1 MGFSWRVY
9 KDIGKRTMKTGF
21 ISIALFLTAVISAAA
36 QRPPPGTGE
45 AHTQLVAP
53 GIYSVNWGDMGLN
66 VGVFS
71 GSDGVL
77 LIDAQDEPAVPRLKT
92 ELAKISTAPVRFVID
107 SHWHFDHVG
116 GNETF
121 AREGAVVIAQTNT
134 RTRMMS
140 EQVNPLGGKQRAF
153 PPAAW
158 PQITFDDSISL
169 HFNGDDITV
178 THVPNAHTD
187 GDAIVLFRKAD
198 VLFAADLFNSGDYT
212 RIDPRGGSIDGM
224 IAAYRGLLPMLDDK
238 VRVVPGRGRVAGKKD
253 LEEYLNV
260 MIALRDRIARMMQ
273 AGLTVEQVVTAKPS
287 ADFDPRW
294 GNGPI
299 RPYQYVEEVYAD
311 LKSRKN

>member
-1 MGFSWRVY
+1 
-9 KDIGKRTMKTGF
+9 MKTGF
-21 ISIALFLTAVISAAA
+21 ISIALFLAAAIPAAA

-45 AHTQLVAP
+45 DHTQLVAP

-66 VGVFS
+66 VGVFT

-77 LIDAQDEPAVPRLKT
+77 LIDAQDEPAVPRLKS
-92 ELAKISTAPVRFVID
+92 ELAKISAAPVRFVID

-140 EQVNPLGGKQRAF
+140 EQANPLGGKQRAF
-153 PPAAW
+153 PAAAW

-169 HFNGDDITV
+169 RFNGDDITV

-224 IAAYRGLLPMLDDK
+224 VAAYRALLPMLDDK

-253 LEEYLNV
+253 LEEYLDV
-260 MIALRDRIARMMQ
+260 MIALRGRIAGMMR
-273 AGLTVEQVVTAKPS
+273 AGMTVEQVVAAKPG

-299 RPYQYVEEVYAD
+299 RPDQYVEEIYAD
-311 LKSRKN
+311 LKSHKN